1 MNKGFLQKSNF
12 FPSSSTIF
20 PSKARQD
27 YNETRLVQILSKI
40 LSIILPLLHNISL
53 WSNIRFSI
61 ESFGDISTLILQ
73 EYTRLIPVYMKT
85 TVILMSNNFS
95 RTTLMLMVGY
105 LKRKNTD
112 SISIIDHSPQVNWLL
127 VPMQVLLLVMIQR
140 VFAHKTFW

>member
-27 YNETRLVQILSKI
+27 YNETRFVQILSKI
-40 LSIILPLLHNISL
+40 LSIILLLLHNISL
-53 WSNIRFSI
+53 WSNIRFI

-85 TVILMSNNFS
+85 TVILMSNNFCC
-95 RTTLMLMVGY
+95 TTLMLMVGY

>member
-27 YNETRLVQILSKI
+27 YNETRFVQILSKI
-40 LSIILPLLHNISL
+40 LSIILLLLHNISL
-53 WSNIRFSI
+53 WSKIRL
-61 ESFGDISTLILQ
+61 SFGDISTLILQ

-95 RTTLMLMVGY
+95 CTTLMLMVGY